1 MPKVDFIGQKPIYKH
16 LSDAGAD
23 LRSAES
29 ITINPGEHVAL
40 KTGTCVAIP
49 GNYYGHIQS
58 RSGLAKN
65 HGIFVLTGTIDS
77 GYHGEI
83 IVILGN
89 FGKEPFTIEQGD
101 RIAQLVIMPY
111 AHAIF
116 TEVDSLEDS
125 DRGINGYGS
134 TGVK

>member
-1 MPKVDFIGQKPIYKH
+1 MKINYTGTKPTYKH
-16 LSDAGAD
+16 DSDAGAD
-23 LRSAES
+23 LRAAES
-29 ITINPGEHVAL
+29 LIINPGEHVAV

-58 RSGLAKN
+58 RSGLAMK

-77 GYHGEI
+77 GYRGEI

-89 FGKEPFTIEQGD
+89 LGKEPFTIEEGD

-111 AHAIF
+111 VLADF
-116 TEVDSLEDS
+116 NLVDSLEDS
-125 DRGINGYGS
+125 DRGTNGYGS

>member
-1 MPKVDFIGQKPIYKH
+1 MNINYTGTKPTYKH
-16 LSDAGAD
+16 ESDAGAD
-23 LRSAES
+23 LRAAES
-29 ITINPGEHVAL
+29 LTINPGEHVAV

-49 GNYYGHIQS
+49 SNRYGHIQS

-65 HGIFVLTGTIDS
+65 HGIFVLTGTIDA
-77 GYHGEI
+77 GYRGEI

-111 AHAIF
+111 VRALF
-116 TEVDSLEDS
+116 NEVESLEDS
-125 DRGINGYGS
+125 DRGTNGYGS